1 MGVWKTTMS
10 NHKQDH
16 TNTADVPNE
25 QKETKLSKVLG
36 VISGSFAPIIGVLAG
51 AGLLKAMLSVLNT
64 LGWMS
69 DESGAYLILSAAGDA
84 VFHFLPLFL
93 GISIALKLGAN
104 GYVGGV
110 IGAAILMPEIMHL
123 VEEDVKNFDFLGIP
137 VLLADYSSTVFP
149 IFIAMFVYAGLDRLL
164 KKVIYKDIQMFI
176 NPLIS
181 IAILVPLTML
191 VFGPIGT
198 LLGEGLG
205 SVINFLSDRSG
216 LLAGAVLGAS
226 WTFLTIMG
234 LHWTIIPLA
243 IVNLATGP
251 DPIIAMAAAAPF
263 AQVGIGIAVFL
274 KTRDKDMKALAASG
288 ILPGALAGTTEAIN
302 YGIILR
308 YRKTMVYVII
318 AAGIGGAINGSL
330 GVVMNDFVLPS
341 VLAIPAFTPIW
352 EYLIG
357 IGAAFAIGFLLTYL
371 LGYEGKNSKVNDNFT
386 QNIFGVRPETINS
399 PLRGKVVPITSIH
412 DPLFA
417 TEAVGKGI
425 AIEPEAGKIYSPVDG
440 VITTQFPT
448 GHAVGIKSEDGAEVL
463 IYIGLDTVKLKGKYF
478 TPHVKQGEHVKK
490 GDLLIEFEMDQIKA
504 EGFKTTTLVVIT
516 NSNQYLDVDA
526 TTTKTVE
533 QNDQLLKL
541 TV

>member
-1 MGVWKTTMS
+1 MS
-10 NHKQDH
+10 NQKQNHPD
-16 TNTADVPNE
+16 
-25 QKETKLSKVLG
+25 QSKKTKLAKVLSI
-36 VISGSFAPIIGVLAG
+36 ISGSFAPIIGVLAG
-51 AGLLKAMLSVLNT
+51 AGLLKAMLSVLDT
-64 LGWMS
+64 IGWLS
-69 DESGAYLILSAAGDA
+69 NESGAYIILSAAGDA
-84 VFHFLPLFL
+84 IFHFLPLFL

-110 IGAAILMPEIMHL
+110 IGASLLTPEIMHL
-123 VEEDVKNFDFLGIP
+123 VENDVKTLDFFGLP

-149 IFIAMFVYAGLDRLL
+149 IFIAMFVYAGLDRFL

-176 NPLIS
+176 TPMISLIV
-181 IAILVPLTML
+181 LVPLTML
-191 VFGPIGT
+191 IFGPIGT

-205 SVINFLSDRSG
+205 SVISFLSGKSG

-274 KTRDKDMKALAASG
+274 KTPDKDLKALAASG
-288 ILPGALAGTTEAIN
+288 IVPGALAGTTEAIN

-308 YRKTMVYVII
+308 YRKTMIYVII
-318 AAGIGGAINGSL
+318 AAAIGGAINGSV

-341 VLAIPAFTPIW
+341 VLSIPAFTPVW

-357 IGAAFAIGFLLTYL
+357 IGAAFVIGFLLTYL
-371 LGYEGKNSKVNDNFT
+371 LGYEGKNSKVDDGFT
-386 QNIFGVRPETINS
+386 QHIFGVKPEIIKS
-399 PLRGKVVPITSIH
+399 PLRGKVIPLRVIN

-417 TEAVGKGI
+417 TETVGKGI
-425 AIEPEAGKIYSPVDG
+425 AIEPEEGKIYSPVDG
-440 VITTQFPT
+440 VVTTQFPT
-448 GHAVGIKSEDGAEVL
+448 GHAVGITSEDGAEVL
-463 IYIGLDTVKLKGKYF
+463 INIGLDTVKLKGQYF
-478 TPHVKQGEHVKK
+478 TPHVKQGNHVKQ

-504 EGFKTTTLVVIT
+504 EGYETTTLVVIT
-516 NSNQYLDVDA
+516 NTDQYIDVKA
-526 TTTKTVE
+526 TTSETVE

>member
-1 MGVWKTTMS
+1 MS
-10 NHKQDH
+10 NQKQDTH
-16 TNTADVPNE
+16 TNNVPNAK
-25 QKETKLSKVLG
+25 KETALSKVLS

-64 LGWMS
+64 LGWLS
-69 DESGAYLILSAAGDA
+69 NESGAFVILSAAGDA

-110 IGAAILMPEIMHL
+110 IGASILTPEIMHL
-123 VEEDVKNFDFLGIP
+123 VENDVKTIDFLGIP

-164 KKVIYKDIQMFI
+164 KKIIYKDIQMFI

-181 IAILVPLTML
+181 LLILVPLTML

-274 KTRDKDMKALAASG
+274 KTRDKDLKALAASG

-308 YRKTMVYVII
+308 YRKTMFYVII

-341 VLAIPAFTPIW
+341 VLSIPAFTPIW
-352 EYLIG
+352 QYLIG
-357 IGAAFAIGFLLTYL
+357 IGVAFAIGFLLTYL
-371 LGYEGKNSKVNDNFT
+371 IGYEGKNSKVDDHFT
-386 QNIFGVRPETINS
+386 QNIFGVLPETIHS
-399 PLRGKVVPITSIH
+399 PLRGRVVPLTSIR

-417 TEAVGKGI
+417 TETVGKGI

-448 GHAVGIKSEDGAEVL
+448 GHAVGITSEDGAEVL
-463 IYIGLDTVKLKGKYF
+463 IYIGLDTVKLKGKYI
-478 TPHVKQGEHVKK
+478 TPRVKQGDHVKQ

-504 EGFKTTTLVVIT
+504 EGFETTTLVVIT
-516 NSNQYLDVDA
+516 NTNKYLNVE
-526 TTTKTVE
+526 TTANDTVE
-533 QNDQLLKL
+533 QNGQLLKL

>member
-1 MGVWKTTMS
+1 MGVRKTTMS
-10 NHKQDH
+10 NQKQIH
-16 TNTADVPNE
+16 PE
-25 QKETKLSKVLG
+25 QMHSPSKETKLAKVLG

-51 AGLLKAMLSVLNT
+51 AGLLKALLSVLNT
-64 LGWMS
+64 IGWLS
-69 DESGAYLILSAAGDA
+69 NESGAYIILSAAGDA
-84 VFHFLPLFL
+84 IFHFLPLFL

-110 IGAAILMPEIMHL
+110 IGASILTPEIMHL
-123 VEEDVKNFDFLGIP
+123 VENDVETIDFLGLP

-149 IFIAMFVYAGLDRLL
+149 IFIAIFVYAGLDRLL

-176 NPLIS
+176 NPMISLI
-181 IAILVPLTML
+181 ILVPLTML

-274 KTRDKDMKALAASG
+274 KTRDKDLKALAASG

-357 IGAAFAIGFLLTYL
+357 IGVAFAIGFLLTYL
-371 LGYEGKNSKVNDNFT
+371 LGFEGKNTKVDDGFT
-386 QNIFGVRPETINS
+386 QNIFGVKPETIKS
-399 PLRGKVVPITSIH
+399 PLSGKVVPLSAINA
-412 DPLFA
+412 PLFA
-417 TEAVGKGI
+417 TETVGKGI
-425 AIEPEAGKIYSPVDG
+425 ALEPEAGKIYSPVDG
-440 VITTQFPT
+440 VITTLFPT
-448 GHAVGIKSEDGAEVL
+448 GHAVGLRSEDGAEVL
-463 IYIGLDTVKLKGKYF
+463 IYIGLDTVKLKGRFF
-478 TPHVKQGEHVKK
+478 TPHVKQGNHVKQ
-490 GDLLIEFEMDQIKA
+490 GDLLIEFEIDEIKA
-504 EGFKTTTLVVIT
+504 EGFETTTLVVIT
-516 NSNQYLDVDA
+516 NTDQYLGVKVAAGD
-526 TTTKTVE
+526 TVE
-533 QNDQLLKL
+533 QNDPLLKL